1 MVPSAS
7 LFAIAAAADADTR
20 LAVHRDWLARAEE
33 LAETLE
39 VRGHDEDAVGMAGQG
54 ARFALF
60 AHPGVL
66 VSPRLERLFARVAAR
81 TLTQVPRTDPPSS
94 PPRRVL
100 HVASETYTS
109 GGHTRVLWRWI
120 DRDRGRVHDVVLTQ
134 QCTELMPGLRK
145 AIKRTKGS
153 LIELPA
159 AAPLLERAQR
169 LRELVAKAD
178 AVVLHTHS
186 FDPIATLALA
196 GMEDR
201 PPTLFNDHA
210 SNVFWFGRSVSDL
223 VIGGPAELP
232 EITARRG
239 VPADRYAGVPFPV
252 GGTDG
257 HGRDPSRPLAGL
269 ARSTAR
275 RRVLKRLGWP
285 ADTVLLLTAGDDY
298 KFRGP
303 AGASLIELVEPL
315 LGRHPD
321 VRLVAAGPASAGAW
335 TQAEARTGGRVRAL
349 GRVAGLD
356 TFYAA
361 ADVYLD
367 SFPFGG
373 NGAAAEAASHGLPVL
388 GCAVTPLEGRLC
400 RATPIFGAEQAPDV
414 EAYRLRL
421 DELIRQPAARSQAG
435 ERAREIV
442 AGIDASW
449 PERIEAAYA
458 QAAALGP
465 VGPLADP
472 GDAPELVDRLVDLQN
487 VATGHTVGSEHVV
500 PMLRLLDL
508 AVRDN
513 AVRGLYGRLC
523 GPAWR
528 PELRRQAPSVFASP
542 PTEPA
547 VLRALVA
554 DFATLVAARAVS
566 GGLVIGMQPE
576 AAAAAVPVLEAAL
589 ASHPEL
595 AVDLIID
602 HEPRTVRPPGALE
615 LAA

>member
-1 MVPSAS
+1 MGCAGIGRTATGGSSRRAATGRLARSPIPPWSATTTGSSCSTTATPLAATASAWLRARTPDPRLNPRARLPIRVRMVPSAS

-39 VRGHDEDAVGMAGQG
+39 VRGHDEDAVGVAGQG

-66 VSPRLERLFARVAAR
+66 VRPRLERLFARVAAR
-81 TLTQVPRTDPPSS
+81 TLTQVPRPHPPSS

-169 LRELVAKAD
+169 LRELVAKAG

-252 GGTDG
+252 GG
-257 HGRDPSRPLAGL
+257 
-269 ARSTAR
+269 
-275 RRVLKRLGWP
+275 
-285 ADTVLLLTAGDDY
+285 
-298 KFRGP
+298 
-303 AGASLIELVEPL
+303 
-315 LGRHPD
+315 
-321 VRLVAAGPASAGAW
+321 
-335 TQAEARTGGRVRAL
+335 
-349 GRVAGLD
+349 
-356 TFYAA
+356 
-361 ADVYLD
+361 
-367 SFPFGG
+367 
-373 NGAAAEAASHGLPVL
+373 
-388 GCAVTPLEGRLC
+388 
-400 RATPIFGAEQAPDV
+400 
-414 EAYRLRL
+414 
-421 DELIRQPAARSQAG
+421 
-435 ERAREIV
+435 
-442 AGIDASW
+442 
-449 PERIEAAYA
+449 
-458 QAAALGP
+458 
-465 VGPLADP
+465 
-472 GDAPELVDRLVDLQN
+472 
-487 VATGHTVGSEHVV
+487 
-500 PMLRLLDL
+500 
-508 AVRDN
+508 
-513 AVRGLYGRLC
+513 
-523 GPAWR
+523 
-528 PELRRQAPSVFASP
+528 
-542 PTEPA
+542 
-547 VLRALVA
+547 
-554 DFATLVAARAVS
+554 
-566 GGLVIGMQPE
+566 
-576 AAAAAVPVLEAAL
+576 
-589 ASHPEL
+589 
-595 AVDLIID
+595 
-602 HEPRTVRPPGALE
+602 
-615 LAA
+615 